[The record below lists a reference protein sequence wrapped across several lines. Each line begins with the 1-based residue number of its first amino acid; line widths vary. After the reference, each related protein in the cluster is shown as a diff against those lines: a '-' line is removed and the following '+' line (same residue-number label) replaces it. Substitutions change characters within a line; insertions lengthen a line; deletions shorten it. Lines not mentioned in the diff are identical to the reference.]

1 MLVDVVVVVVPND
14 SGVVEGNSNDI
25 DIVVGGA
32 NGDSYSTILIWCWKL
47 QLYEDWHRT
56 AVIRSKRVS

>member
-1 MLVDVVVVVVPND
+1 MLTHLSFTFEQLMLVDVVVVVVPND

-32 NGDSYSTILIWCWKL
+32 NGDSYSTILIWC
-47 QLYEDWHRT
+47 
-56 AVIRSKRVS
+56 

>member
-1 MLVDVVVVVVPND
+1 MRTYLRFTFEQLIAFIVVVVVVPND

-32 NGDSYSTILIWCWKL
+32 NGDGYRTILIWC
-47 QLYEDWHRT
+47 
-56 AVIRSKRVS
+56 